1 MDIASRLIHSG
12 TDRDPYTGASG
23 VPLYL
28 SSTFDQREALLGK
41 EYDYTRS
48 GNPTRDA
55 LEKTIADLEEGHT
68 GLAFAS
74 GMAAVSSLM
83 LLFRPGDHLIVSE
96 DVYGGTFRVLHRLFS
111 RWGLEASFVD
121 TTDVNRVRAAL
132 TPKTRGIYVETP
144 SNPLLK
150 ITDLTAIAALA
161 REHHCISVVDNTFCS
176 PYLQRPLALGFDV
189 VVHSATKFLNGH
201 SDVLAGIAVTREE
214 ELGAQLRFI
223 QNAFGAV
230 LGVQDAWL
238 LLRGIKTLGVRME
251 AGQSGAAL
259 LAPKLAAL
267 KQVKKVHYPGL
278 PDHPGKETHDKQASG
293 PGAVLSFELENPEC
307 TTAFLNNVKLPLV
320 GVSLGGVES
329 ILSHPASMSHA
340 SMPREERLHRGITD
354 SLVRLSVGLE
364 SPTDLWL
371 DFIQALGASR
381 SK

>member
-150 ITDLTAIAALA
+150 ITDLRAIAGLA

-340 SMPREERLHRGITD
+340 SIPREERLHRGITD

>member
-150 ITDLTAIAALA
+150 ITDLRAIAGLA

-238 LLRGIKTLGVRME
+238 LLRGIRTLGVRME

-340 SMPREERLHRGITD
+340 SIPREERLHRGITD

>member
-1 MDIASRLIHSG
+1 MEITTRLIHSG
-12 TDRDPYTGASG
+12 ADRDPYTGASG

-41 EYDYTRS
+41 KYDYTRS

-55 LEKTIADLEEGHT
+55 LENAVADLEEGHT

-83 LLFRPGDHLIVSE
+83 LLFRPGDHLVVSK
-96 DVYGGTFRVLHRLFS
+96 DVYGGTFRVLRGLFS
-111 RWGLEASFVD
+111 HWGLEASFVD
-121 TTDVNRVRAAL
+121 TTDVNAVRASL

-161 REHHCISVVDNTFCS
+161 KEHHCISIVDNTFCS
-176 PYLQRPLALGFDV
+176 PYLQRPLTLGFDI

-214 ELGAQLRFI
+214 KLGTQLRFI

-230 LGVQDAWL
+230 PGVQDAWL

-251 AGQSGAAL
+251 AGQAGAAL
-259 LAPKLAAL
+259 LASKLSAL
-267 KQVKKVHYPGL
+267 PQVKKVHYPGL
-278 PDHPGKETHDKQASG
+278 PDHPGKEIHDKQASG
-293 PGAVLSFELENPEC
+293 PGAVLSFELESPEC
-307 TTAFLNNVKLPLV
+307 ATAFLNSVKLPLV

-329 ILSHPASMSHA
+329 ILSHPATMSHA
-340 SMPREERLHRGITD
+340 SMPQDERLHRGITD
-354 SLVRLSVGLE
+354 SLIRLSVGLE
-364 SPTDLWL
+364 SPEDLRR
-371 DFIQALGASR
+371 DFMQALGQG
-381 SK
+381 